1 MFCDQKRS
9 KEILSELEESQA
21 GLLVLLG
28 DIPIQQ
34 FLNRVANVNYT
45 TLQEFVDIYGYGNS
59 SDTII
64 NNRKISVLPLAHPRQ
79 IGALGAHSEKWNNAH
94 HKWENKE

>member
-1 MFCDQKRS
+1 MLFMPAGR
-9 KEILSELEESQA
+9 LEAKQS
-21 GLLVLLG
+21 VL
-28 DIPIQQ
+28 P
-34 FLNRVANVNYT
+34 
-45 TLQEFVDIYGYGNS
+45 QEYVDIYGYGNS